1 MLILSNTIDILAYSL
16 VSFEEPI
23 ADKTENINI
32 FTVESVCSLKWSL
45 SLLKMFEISEF

>member
-1 MLILSNTIDILAYSL
+1 MLVLLNTLDILTCSL
-16 VSFEEPI
+16 VSLEEPI